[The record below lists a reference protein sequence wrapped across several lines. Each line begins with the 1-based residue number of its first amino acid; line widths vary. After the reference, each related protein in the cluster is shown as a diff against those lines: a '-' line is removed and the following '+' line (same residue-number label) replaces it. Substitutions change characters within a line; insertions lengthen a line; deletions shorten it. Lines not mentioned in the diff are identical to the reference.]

1 MSKLFLL
8 CVLTICLRG
17 GSSAA
22 DTDGTLRGVVTDWTG
37 AVVPNTAVTVVHWD
51 TSEVGHATINEDSVL
66 KSNVVQKACFRDG
79 KS

>member
-1 MSKLFLL
+1 
-8 CVLTICLRG
+8 
-17 GSSAA
+17 
-22 DTDGTLRGVVTDWTG
+22 VVTDWTG